1 MTQSDA
7 PTPTPDEQLEAIAS
21 LGAAL
26 GAAGI
31 EHWLFGGWA
40 VDLWVGEITR
50 PHDDIDVAAWRADYE
65 AIGTALLGA
74 GWRHTPVAD
83 EVVGTRYQLGTA
95 QVEFTFLVLDDDGRV
110 VVPLPGAPIVV
121 SATPLGS
128 ASRQLRGVTAR
139 TFPLALL
146 RSGKETAREGPVEGA
161 KDRADRE
168 SLARVVE

>member
-1 MTQSDA
+1 MGEQTTADA
-7 PTPTPDEQLEAIAS
+7 EA
-21 LGAAL
+21 LAAL
-26 GAAGI
+26 RSATDALDSADI

-95 QVEFTFLVLDDDGRV
+95 QVELTFLVLDDDGRV